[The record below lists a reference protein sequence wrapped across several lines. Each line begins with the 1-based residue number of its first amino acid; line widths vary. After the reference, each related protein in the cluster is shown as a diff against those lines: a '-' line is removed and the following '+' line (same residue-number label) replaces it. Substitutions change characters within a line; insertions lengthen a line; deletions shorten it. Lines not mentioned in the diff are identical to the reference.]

1 MSKPP
6 NSTNLSNNPAT
17 PYLNAR
23 REWDERY
30 GDALSHARSWRFA
43 ALASIAVAGLAVA
56 GVSYIGAQSK
66 IQPFVVAIDQ
76 MGSPVAIAQP
86 TGGSAVSQR
95 ILIAQIANWI
105 WNARTQL
112 SDPAAQKVLI
122 DQVYAL
128 SSADTGKYLNG
139 YYKAHSP
146 FTDDGSVV
154 RVNVTSALPVSE
166 NTYQVTWVESRAQ
179 PGQTVTTQNWKANLT
194 LGIDPKLADK
204 PQVALA
210 NPLGIFIK
218 SLTWTQVLN

>member
-1 MSKPP
+1 MSKP
-6 NSTNLSNNPAT
+6 NHGKSIAT

-30 GDALSHARSWRFA
+30 GEALSRAKTWRFA

-95 ILIAQIANWI
+95 IVISQIANWI

-112 SDPAAQKVLI
+112 SDAAAQKVLI
-122 DQVYAL
+122 DRVYAL
-128 SSADTGKYLNG
+128 SSADTGKYLND
-139 YYKAHSP
+139 YYQAHSP
-146 FTDDGSVV
+146 FTTDGTVV
-154 RVNVTSALPVSE
+154 RVNVTSVLPVSE
-166 NTYQVTWVESRAQ
+166 NTYQVTWVECRAQ
-179 PGQTVTTQNWKANLT
+179 PGQTVTTQNWKTNLT
-194 LGIDPKLADK
+194 VGIDPKLANK

>member
-6 NSTNLSNNPAT
+6 HSNTPAT

-30 GDALSHARSWRFA
+30 GDALARARSWRLA
-43 ALASIAVAGLAVA
+43 ALASMAVAGLAVA

-86 TGGSAVSQR
+86 SGGSAVSQR
-95 ILIAQIANWI
+95 ILIAQIANWV

-112 SDPAAQKVLI
+112 SDSAAQKVLI

-139 YYKAHSP
+139 YYKEHSP

-154 RVNVTSALPVSE
+154 RVNVTSVLPVSA

-194 LGIDPKLADK
+194 VGIDPRLADK
-204 PQVALA
+204 PHVALT